1 MAEKPARRTS
11 LIRLAISVEGQ
22 TEEEFV
28 KQVLAGHLRTKGV
41 EPTPILLGRARGRF
55 GGGNVSVDRLAPEMI
70 HLLHSFDVVTSLVD
84 LYGFRGRGSMN
95 REELEQHIH
104 EAVVRKMNL
113 SRNQSGIFPY
123 VQQYEFE
130 GLLFSEV
137 ETFEKAIT
145 TIEIPKESIEKLRRI
160 REQFPTP
167 EDINDNPET
176 APSKRIMQLIPRYI
190 KRVHGPLLAEETGL
204 ETIRAE
210 CPLFDGW
217 VKRLESLGNP
227 TESG

>member
-1 MAEKPARRTS
+1 M
-11 LIRLAISVEGQ
+11 IRLAISVEGQ

-41 EPTPILLGRARGRF
+41 EPTPILLGRARGHF

-84 LYGFRGRGSMN
+84 FYGFRDKGAMN
-95 REELEQHIH
+95 SEELGQHIY
-104 EAVVRKMNL
+104 EQVDRQINR
-113 SRNQSGIFPY
+113 SRDQSRFFPY

-130 GLLFSEV
+130 GLLFSKV
-137 ETFEKAIT
+137 DTFENAIT
-145 TIEIPKESIEKLRRI
+145 TIEITQESIEKLRNI
-160 REQFPTP
+160 RKQFPTP

-190 KRVHGPLLAEETGL
+190 KRVHGPLIAEETGL

-210 CPLFDGW
+210 CKRFDEW
-217 VKRLESLGNP
+217 VTRLESLGNP
-227 TESG
+227 PESG